1 MQIYKIILS
10 AAIMIPLNTA
20 WAERTATRAELIA
33 LCNGTAPSG
42 LRVVSNPDVLQAAC
56 AQLRAS
62 GTPAAEAVS
71 PGAVTETAV
80 FPALADAASV
90 QQSVAA
96 SAAPVASSGVAA
108 DPSNPCSDPAL
119 TAYIPPRQTQGIP
132 SFSNNMGTG
141 RDNQIAQA
149 VRSGNIPD
157 FLRNLRPVTV
167 NANSCMGSSSAITF
181 CVMPDYLS
189 VGDNQNYIHTPVGI
203 DAATQMAGEMGFF
216 LPTTRMVDAI
226 YSQGQAR
233 VAPSTRT
240 PNASMTTTSVFT
252 EHSRSVQR
260 QFDGRE
266 NLLRVGHK
274 KDVVMTNRTG
284 GVPIYGWHRPGGSA
298 IQSLYLGHQNDYSD
312 YSHGIRMVS
321 QQAFVNGQRYA
332 LADLLRDPQCSQA
345 LSSEGSISAQT
356 LARYPDPVDAPAA
369 SPRPA
374 GGESQ
379 PNVR

>member
-1 MQIYKIILS
+1 MQLYKIIIS
-10 AAIMIPLNTA
+10 AFVIIPLNSA
-20 WAERTATRAELIA
+20 WAERTATRSELMAI
-33 LCNGTAPSG
+33 CNGTAPSG
-42 LRVVSNPDVLQAAC
+42 LRVVSNSNVLQAAC
-56 AQLRAS
+56 ERLQAS
-62 GTPAAEAVS
+62 ATPTVDPIASEDT
-71 PGAVTETAV
+71 GV
-80 FPALADAASV
+80 FPALADASSV
-90 QQSVAA
+90 V
-96 SAAPVASSGVAA
+96 APVAPASAPSQATGVAA
-108 DPSNPCSDPAL
+108 DPNNPCSDPSL
-119 TAYIPPRQTQGIP
+119 TANIPQRSSRGIP
-132 SFSNNMGTG
+132 DFSNNMGTA

-167 NANSCMGSSSAITF
+167 NSNSCMGSSGPVTL

-189 VGDNQNYIHTPVGI
+189 VGDDQNYVHTPVGF
-203 DAATQMAGEMGFF
+203 DAAVQMAGEMGFF
-216 LPTTRMVDAI
+216 LPTTSMVDAI
-226 YSQGQAR
+226 YNNGQAR

-240 PNASMTTTSVFT
+240 PDGSMTTTSVFT

-321 QQAFVNGQRYA
+321 QQAFVNGRQYN

-345 LSSEGSISAQT
+345 LAGGEPITSQT
-356 LARYPDPVDAPAA
+356 LARYPQPVDRSSPSERPYGGGA
-369 SPRPA
+369 SPVER
-374 GGESQ
+374 
-379 PNVR
+379 